1 MTETMTL
8 HTQAA
13 MWRPGVVR
21 ARLHLCSAVN
31 AFGIANVYGTKPG
44 ATSAIPATATTRR
57 GAPPH

>member
-1 MTETMTL
+1 MTDQTAFR
-8 HTQAA
+8 TQDAT
-13 MWRPGVVR
+13 WRSRAVR

-44 ATSAIPATATTRR
+44 AMAAFKATATTRR